1 MYYNAGGVNGT
12 KNSEENNSDYLM
24 TTSNPQE
31 SIELYL
37 NSLTEAKKKLL
48 DVIKQLS

>member
-1 MYYNAGGVNGT
+1 MHYNNKSVNT
-12 KNSEENNSDYLM
+12 IKNNELTNSDYHLSV
-24 TTSNPQE
+24 SNPQE